1 MRWGRR
7 REGEK
12 KLRTHRGEKLKDERV
27 GGGLEAG
34 WEEERVEE
42 EEKEEEAFGRETTPP
57 LAWEQ
62 RTLPEDVGVLN
73 RSIINTSAGRLV
85 IQ

>member
-12 KLRTHRGEKLKDERV
+12 KIEDSPRREIKGREVE
-27 GGGLEAG
+27 GGLEAG

-62 RTLPEDVGVLN
+62 RTLPEDVGV
-73 RSIINTSAGRLV
+73 
-85 IQ
+85 